1 MPAQKNV
8 SPIMGL
14 CAITLGACVWLNIA
28 GAQENGGSKGVV
40 PEAERRLAADRG
52 INGPTQNQGIKSI
65 AVLGTVDLGSEFAAM
80 NGRQLRARELVI
92 EAGGVVAVHQHDA
105 RPGMAYILEGEIVEH
120 RNDQSSP
127 IVHKQGS
134 VAFEK
139 TGVAHWWENKSLV
152 PVRALVVDV
161 VPIEQKR

>member
-1 MPAQKNV
+1 MPVQKNV
-8 SPIMGL
+8 SPIAWL
-14 CAITLGACVWLNIA
+14 SAVTLGTCVWVNVA
-28 GAQENGGSKGVV
+28 DAQESGGDKRVV
-40 PEAERRLAADRG
+40 PAAERSLAAERG
-52 INGPTQNQGIKSI
+52 IKGPTQNQGIKSI

-92 EAGGVVAVHQHDA
+92 EVGGVVAVHQHDS
-105 RPGMAYILEGEIVEH
+105 RPGMAYILEGEIIEH
-120 RNDQSSP
+120 RNDQSQV

-139 TGVAHWWENKSLV
+139 TGVAHWWENKSGL

-161 VPIEQKR
+161 VPMEEKR